1 MPVKE
6 CEDNKK
12 PGYKWGDSG
21 FCYVYEPKNTKSRNQ
36 AKRKAIIQGIAIG
49 EYKNDKP

>member
-1 MPVKE
+1 MPVKS

-12 PGYKWGDSG
+12 PGYKWGDEG
-21 FCYVYEPKNTKSRNQ
+21 KCYTYDPKNEKEKNG

-49 EYKNDKP
+49 K